1 MQLLLDEKTL
11 RYVWS
16 STGEFWLSRTDCT
29 VYPSSEL
36 SGEDSAELVEN
47 GFIPFLTISNEEI
60 IRAYIKF
67 IDNKKVSA
75 VFNKLSA
82 EEVSDIFWKYYNAY
96 SDISEGFGD
105 FEKNFVL
112 DKAVSWCNENNI
124 EYKTEV

>member
-11 RYVWS
+11 RYVWG
-16 STGEFWLSRTDCT
+16 STGEFWFSRTDCT